1 MKIVIAPNAFKG
13 SLSAKQVADAIEA
26 GIKKSSIQHSAFS
39 IQKVPLADGGDGTL
53 DVFINGAGGK
63 IYKKQITGPL
73 KNKIA
78 SSYGILKDGTGIVEL
93 ARASGLALVP
103 QEKRNPLW
111 TTTYGT
117 GELIREAI
125 NKGAKK
131 IIIGVGGSSTCDGG
145 IGALAALGARFKDK
159 KGEEIEPIGANL
171 IKIASIDSRG
181 LIYQTQDIKFII
193 ACDVLN
199 PLLGKDGAARVY
211 GPQKG
216 ANPSEVEL
224 LEKGLKHFS
233 SFFSHIT
240 HHTSHIA
247 EMTGA
252 SGGFPYGFKVLL
264 NAELKL
270 GIELC
275 MEMVKFKEK
284 AKDAD
289 ILITGEGRIDKKTR
303 YGKVIDGVI
312 RFGKGNNIPVL
323 AIVGSIG
330 DIKDLYKRGLTSAI
344 SIASGPITEKESMQ
358 RASFLIEDTAE
369 RVIKILNIKMTN
381 QNSKRNIL

>member
-1 MKIVIAPNAFKG
+1 MDKILIAPNAFKG
-13 SLSAKQVADAIEA
+13 SLNAKQVADAVERGIRKSQISNLPGLSSTRA
-26 GIKKSSIQHSAFS
+26 GKSQIS
-39 IQKVPLADGGDGTL
+39 KVPLADGGDGTL

-73 KNKIA
+73 KNKIT
-78 SSYGILKDGTGIVEL
+78 SSYGMLEDGTGIIEL

-145 IGALAALGARFKDK
+145 IGALATLGAKFKDK
-159 KGEEIEPIGANL
+159 EDKELEPIGANL

-181 LIYQTQDIKFII
+181 LIYQTQGIKFII

-216 ANPSEVEL
+216 ASPEEVEL

-270 GIELC
+270 GIDLC
-275 MEMVKFKEK
+275 MEMVNFKNK
-284 AKDAD
+284 ARDAD
-289 ILITGEGRIDKKTR
+289 LIITGEGRIDEKTR

-312 RFGKGNNIPVL
+312 RVGKKNNIPIL

-330 DIKDLYKRGLTSAI
+330 NIKDLYDRGLTSAI
-344 SIASGPITEKESMQ
+344 SIAPGPITEKESME
-358 RASFLIEDTAE
+358 RASFLIEDTTE
-369 RVIKILNIKMTN
+369 RVIKILNIKN
-381 QNSKRNIL
+381 